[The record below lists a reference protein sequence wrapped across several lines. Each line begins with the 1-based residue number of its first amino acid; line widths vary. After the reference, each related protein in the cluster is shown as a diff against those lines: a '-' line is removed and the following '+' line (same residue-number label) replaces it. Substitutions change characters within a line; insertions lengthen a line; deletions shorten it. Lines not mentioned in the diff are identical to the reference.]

1 MSIIPKPDEAIYQHR
16 FPSPGNQ
23 KKEKTKWP
31 KMPEANL
38 PGFRSLTE

>member
-1 MSIIPKPDEAIYQHR
+1 VKTGQTLAALP
-16 FPSPGNQ
+16 PSHQ

-38 PGFRSLTE
+38 SGFKSLIL